1 MKPRLI
7 VTVLLVASLGVAHIS
22 ATPSPASAQGSPMK
36 DDIEQ
41 LAVDLHVGVDRSTL
55 TPEQKEQLRDDFREL
70 RRAHQNH
77 EMFAGLRAARSIRRA
92 LNSGAFQPADRQR
105 IEADIRAIK
114 EAREDRPR
122 GFGEGGGF

>member
-1 MKPRLI
+1 
-7 VTVLLVASLGVAHIS
+7 
-22 ATPSPASAQGSPMK
+22 MK

-77 EMFAGLRAARSIRRA
+77 EMFAGLRAARSIKRA